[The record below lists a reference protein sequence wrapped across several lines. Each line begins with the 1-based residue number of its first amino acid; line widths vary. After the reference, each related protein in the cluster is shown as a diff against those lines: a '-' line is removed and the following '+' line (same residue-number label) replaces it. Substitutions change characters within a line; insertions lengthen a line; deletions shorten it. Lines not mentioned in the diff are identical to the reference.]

1 MSKQRPAEPKDRT
14 LWTFTSGLTCVVDTR
29 EPHEEANDHPDAVF
43 RPRVFAPG
51 QPRDTPYADRLRL
64 AVPVVRA
71 KLDVGDY
78 SLPGLETRIAIER
91 KSGPDLLGTL
101 FGDTTTALGER
112 AAHLERFRAEI
123 ARAYVGRYEL
133 FAIVCEASVGWLF
146 AEAAR
151 REERRQERLLR
162 GLPAAARVF
171 DPFAVLAILRSFE
184 IDLACPTVWCG
195 SKGLA
200 ELHVGET
207 LARVWEQATGGPAAA
222 KAEKRGHA
230 VPWLRALKGAA

>member
-1 MSKQRPAEPKDRT
+1 MSKQRPPEPKDRAP
-14 LWTFTSGLTCVVDTR
+14 WSFTSGLTCVVDTR

-51 QPRDTPYADRLRL
+51 QPRVTPYADRPRL
-64 AVPVVRA
+64 ALPTIRA

-101 FGDTTTALGER
+101 FGEETTALGER

-146 AEAAR
+146 QEAAR
-151 REERRQERLLR
+151 RRERY
-162 GLPAAARVF
+162 GKSF

-184 IDLACPTVWCG
+184 IDLACPTVWAG

-230 VPWLRALKGAA
+230 APWLRALKGAV